1 LSFEE
6 AAPQGVAASCALHFI
21 RTRMTADARKCAKNA
36 AALHFLNE
44 SSGNTDDDRFVKN
57 NSSAAA
63 DESVDGSSRRE
74 KNSPP

>member
-1 LSFEE
+1 
-6 AAPQGVAASCALHFI
+6 
-21 RTRMTADARKCAKNA
+21 MTADERKCVQNA

-44 SSGNTDDDRFVKN
+44 SSGNSEDDRFVKN

-63 DESVDGSSRRE
+63 DESVDGSARRE

>member
-6 AAPQGVAASCALHFI
+6 AAPQGVVVSCALHFI

-36 AALHFLNE
+36 VPQHFLNE
-44 SSGNTDDDRFVKN
+44 SSGNTDHDRFVKN

-74 KNSPP
+74 KNSPL

>member
-1 LSFEE
+1 LNLAG
-6 AAPQGVAASCALHFI
+6 AALQGVALPCALHFI
-21 RTRMTADARKCAKNA
+21 RTRMIAGARKFAWNA

-44 SSGNTDDDRFVKN
+44 SSGNTEDDRFVKN

-74 KNSPP
+74 KNSPL

>member
-1 LSFEE
+1 MI
-6 AAPQGVAASCALHFI
+6 AG
-21 RTRMTADARKCAKNA
+21 ARKFAWNA

-44 SSGNTDDDRFVKN
+44 SSGNTEDDRFVKN

-74 KNSPP
+74 KNSPL